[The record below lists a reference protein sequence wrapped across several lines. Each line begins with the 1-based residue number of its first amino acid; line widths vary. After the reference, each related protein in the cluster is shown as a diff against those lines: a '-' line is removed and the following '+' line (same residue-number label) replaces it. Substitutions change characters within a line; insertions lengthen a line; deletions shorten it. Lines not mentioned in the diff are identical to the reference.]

1 MKTLHKTGQVSSILF
16 LQLTR
21 LLALNSTAAADSA
34 RYSVTFDPIRRNLY
48 VVLSLE
54 KRIISIPDLGQDED
68 EDLTPEMF
76 QERLRSNWEL
86 VAGIAGKVCLRRD
99 ERKSFRG
106 VETPTSTGCGDGGL
120 AVDARLAYPKVSIL
134 KKTIFSY
141 TKLVNASSFRIWP
154 STLPETSSSPTAGL

>member
-16 LQLTR
+16 IQLTR

-68 EDLTPEMF
+68 DDLTPEMF

-86 VAGIAGKVCLRRD
+86 VA
-99 ERKSFRG
+99 FRG